1 MVCEDYDY
9 RGVTYEVVM
18 SSRLS
23 VEMRCPRCKQ
33 EQKINV
39 HLPFG
44 CIDER
49 RYEIGDKVQ
58 WQPDRL
64 PEKGGRPDNGNLV
77 KEIWSW
83 CPTCHRD
90 FWLIVTVREDRI
102 EKVEV
107 DSSRPVTIPDDSI
120 PMVEDGKIVG
130 HRVEPS

>member
-64 PEKGGRPDNGNLV
+64 PEKV
-77 KEIWSW
+77 AVQTTEIWLKRFGAGALRAIA
-83 CPTCHRD
+83 T
-90 FWLIVTVREDRI
+90 F
-102 EKVEV
+102 
-107 DSSRPVTIPDDSI
+107 
-120 PMVEDGKIVG
+120 G
-130 HRVEPS
+130 